1 MEEINGNLIHL
12 IQLFVRRKL
21 VWTIV
26 IFYLYFAPA
35 GRLLYILLYYIYYV
49 EGINKY
55 QKYHMELYL

>member
-21 VWTIV
+21 VWTII

-35 GRLLYILLYYIYYV
+35 GHLLYILLYLYYV
-49 EGINKY
+49 ECIIVS
-55 QKYHMELYL
+55 KYHMELYL